1 MSIRDMGPLGSQA
14 PSIRDMGPA
23 SKEMIAASRPTL
35 EVSQRAVSAQNASLR
50 DAKPTTVDS
59 NRKMRSADDITFW
72 QRVGA
77 VGKGTAKSYGS
88 GFTAAAGTTA
98 DLVSEAQ
105 RKTGDVTQQEERARY
120 QRSVDDWSAKLAS
133 AKTDEERAKFQ
144 ERLDKAQ
151 KQLASFETNYN
162 RGGLEEQAAAAAKKL
177 NETADNL
184 SQSAAVDIERAKT
197 DLGFG
202 GQALIDLAV
211 AGGQLAGDIG
221 LGVLTGGGALIPMA
235 VRSFGG
241 GTQQARQEGASLG
254 QQVAYG
260 AGSAALSVGL
270 EKLSNFAKPLSK
282 AFGAGFADEVITKLG
297 GKLAATAAGRT
308 VLAALG
314 EGFEEGLETL
324 LDPLLKRATY
334 DKDAKITAD
343 TLAEAGYNALIG
355 GALGGLLG
363 AGGEIASARS
373 GDNAPSVLSGVES
386 AANTAEAPTETPA
399 AERAA
404 EAIVEGERA
413 VAADAMADALVESVA
428 PSAKQVNAIAKDP
441 AALERLGIEPN
452 GKTASQIRAE
462 VREALAPKAAE
473 TKVSDPLA
481 RALIGNAGESSTSAI
496 VENSNFFDNE
506 SGKFYTEDAKSGTD
520 VGRKYGV
527 VVGADGRGV
536 NASKRRSDQAQSV
549 IDRAAKGESISLEEL
564 ESIPEIAFALSETE
578 NGVETVNLP
587 NRDKIIADGVSRA
600 LERGSYSG
608 KTDSGKDEFSGVVRK
623 DRRIDIVIGVAGSGK
638 SSVYSNRISKEHG
651 SRIIDTDDY
660 RDFIPEYNGRNAG
673 LVHEEASQIKDEV
686 LFRALEDGENILL
699 STVGNDAEKLA
710 RNILKYRDLG
720 YSVHLH
726 LNHLSNEKAVGRVVS
741 RYVSKDGEIGRL
753 VAPELVKAMGDK
765 PMRAYLEIIGIGGIE
780 NGEIGSSNQSNA
792 ENYGNRGEGGGAN
805 RSDARQTYREAKEA
819 LASWDAYDNDV
830 PFGEPARYL
839 PEISRKEVTDEG
851 NTVGAAEHGFDPFT
865 AAQNEYGTL
874 PSGENPVRPDDVPVS
889 TDGTD
894 RVSQSVVTVK
904 GARVT
909 PEEFVPLLEN
919 ETMKGRFSFIPI
931 TNDATVQSVMDAIMR
946 EGWETSLAN
955 WTADVR
961 KGRTS
966 DRIEAMGAM
975 LYNHAVNAGDF
986 QLAMDIF
993 TDYQYS
999 GRNTARALQARRI
1012 LKKLTPESRLYMM
1025 RRSIQRM
1032 VDDLGLDEPIT
1043 LPQELVDAYTN
1054 AEDEAAADKVVDE
1067 IQQYVAD
1074 QIPPTFV
1081 DKWTAWRYTSM
1092 LGNFKTQ
1099 HRNFA
1104 GNIGMAVV
1112 TEMKNAIATSL
1123 ETLARGKA
1131 GRAHAIFPGKALMD
1145 AARADF
1151 RTHQDEVMAGQR
1163 YADSMSEDAFARGVQ
1178 EKRRIF
1184 KSPLLEGYRK
1194 ATNRAMNN
1202 EVLGDA
1208 AFSRRAYARALA
1220 GYLKANNV
1228 TAEQFSDA
1236 EWQAKNGKFL
1246 DKARSFAAHEAQEA
1260 TFRDH
1265 NVLSDWVSRIGR
1277 RADTPRAVRAVAE
1290 GLLPFRR
1297 TPANILVR
1305 AAEYSPL
1312 GIVKNAVDVARKAR
1326 GADISGVDIING
1338 IAKTMTGTG
1347 IFALGM
1353 MLRNA
1358 GLLRG
1363 GDDEDEEQAAF
1374 DELTGH
1380 QSYSLEL
1387 DDGTSVTLDWLTPAS
1402 MPLFMGVEMMDL
1414 IQDEGLELKDLE
1426 QALTSIADPM
1436 LQMSMLQGI
1445 SDTLGDL
1452 QYSESNNL
1460 GQTVITAALGYL
1472 TQGLTNSLVGQ
1483 IERTVDGGNDMTY
1496 VDRDSALPAWL
1507 QREVGAA
1514 SRKIPGWDY
1523 NQIPYIDAWG
1533 REEEKGDVL
1542 ARAAN
1547 NLFNPAYVSKV
1558 DVDKLESEL
1567 QRLYDVTGDGAVLP
1581 DRAAKSFTVDGE
1593 TRYLTAEEYVRYA
1606 KASGQNSYRYAS
1618 EAVQSAAYRRL
1629 SDEQKAEV
1637 IGNLYSYAKY
1647 KAKKLI
1653 EPDYDP
1659 TTYRKAAEAEKN
1671 GTSPVQFYLQKA
1683 TDK

>member
-1 MSIRDMGPLGSQA
+1 MG
-14 PSIRDMGPA
+14 
-23 SKEMIAASRPTL
+23 
-35 EVSQRAVSAQNASLR
+35 
-50 DAKPTTVDS
+50 
-59 NRKMRSADDITFW
+59 
-72 QRVGA
+72 
-77 VGKGTAKSYGS
+77 
-88 GFTAAAGTTA
+88 
-98 DLVSEAQ
+98 
-105 RKTGDVTQQEERARY
+105 
-120 QRSVDDWSAKLAS
+120 SVDA
-133 AKTDEERAKFQ
+133 
-144 ERLDKAQ
+144 
-151 KQLASFETNYN
+151 
-162 RGGLEEQAAAAAKKL
+162 
-177 NETADNL
+177 
-184 SQSAAVDIERAKT
+184 
-197 DLGFG
+197 
-202 GQALIDLAV
+202 
-211 AGGQLAGDIG
+211 
-221 LGVLTGGGALIPMA
+221 
-235 VRSFGG
+235 
-241 GTQQARQEGASLG
+241 
-254 QQVAYG
+254 
-260 AGSAALSVGL
+260 
-270 EKLSNFAKPLSK
+270 
-282 AFGAGFADEVITKLG
+282 
-297 GKLAATAAGRT
+297 
-308 VLAALG
+308 
-314 EGFEEGLETL
+314 
-324 LDPLLKRATY
+324 
-334 DKDAKITAD
+334 
-343 TLAEAGYNALIG
+343 
-355 GALGGLLG
+355 
-363 AGGEIASARS
+363 
-373 GDNAPSVLSGVES
+373 
-386 AANTAEAPTETPA
+386 
-399 AERAA
+399 
-404 EAIVEGERA
+404 
-413 VAADAMADALVESVA
+413 
-428 PSAKQVNAIAKDP
+428 
-441 AALERLGIEPN
+441 
-452 GKTASQIRAE
+452 
-462 VREALAPKAAE
+462 
-473 TKVSDPLA
+473 
-481 RALIGNAGESSTSAI
+481 ESS
-496 VENSNFFDNE
+496 
-506 SGKFYTEDAKSGTD
+506 
-520 VGRKYGV
+520 
-527 VVGADGRGV
+527 
-536 NASKRRSDQAQSV
+536 
-549 IDRAAKGESISLEEL
+549 
-564 ESIPEIAFALSETE
+564 
-578 NGVETVNLP
+578 
-587 NRDKIIADGVSRA
+587 
-600 LERGSYSG
+600 
-608 KTDSGKDEFSGVVRK
+608 
-623 DRRIDIVIGVAGSGK
+623 
-638 SSVYSNRISKEHG
+638 
-651 SRIIDTDDY
+651 
-660 RDFIPEYNGRNAG
+660 
-673 LVHEEASQIKDEV
+673 
-686 LFRALEDGENILL
+686 
-699 STVGNDAEKLA
+699 
-710 RNILKYRDLG
+710 
-720 YSVHLH
+720 
-726 LNHLSNEKAVGRVVS
+726 
-741 RYVSKDGEIGRL
+741 
-753 VAPELVKAMGDK
+753 
-765 PMRAYLEIIGIGGIE
+765 
-780 NGEIGSSNQSNA
+780 
-792 ENYGNRGEGGGAN
+792 
-805 RSDARQTYREAKEA
+805 
-819 LASWDAYDNDV
+819 
-830 PFGEPARYL
+830 
-839 PEISRKEVTDEG
+839 
-851 NTVGAAEHGFDPFT
+851 VGAAEHGFDPFT
-865 AAQNEYGTL
+865 AAQNEFGTL
-874 PSGENPVRPDDVPVS
+874 PSGENPVRLDDVPVS

-894 RVSQSVVTVK
+894 RVSQSVVTGK

-946 EGWETSLAN
+946 EGWERSLAN

-1025 RRSIQRM
+1025 QRSVQRM
-1032 VDDLGLDEPIT
+1032 VDDMRLDEPIT

-1054 AEDEAAADKVVDE
+1054 AEDEAAADKVVAE

-1074 QIPPTFV
+1074 QIPPTFA

-1099 HRNFA
+1099 LRNFA

-1131 GRAHAIFPGKALMD
+1131 GRAHAILPGKALMD

-1151 RTHQDEVMAGQR
+1151 RTQQDEVMAGQR

-1202 EVLGDA
+1202 EVFGDA

-1228 TAEQFSDA
+1228 TAEQFADA
-1236 EWQAKNGKFL
+1236 EWQAKHGEFL

-1312 GIVKNAVDVARKAR
+1312 GIVKNAVDVERKTK

-1472 TQGLTNSLVGQ
+1472 TQGLTISLVGQ

-1514 SRKIPGWDY
+1514 SRKIPGLDY

-1567 QRLYDVTGDGAVLP
+1567 QRLYDATGDGAVLP

-1618 EAVQSAAYRRL
+1618 EAVQSAAYKRL

>member
-1 MSIRDMGPLGSQA
+1 MNVEERLNKIREVAYEGAKTA
-14 PSIRDMGPA
+14 PSYSNNNQSFDPNSRLR
-23 SKEMIAASRPTL
+23 ELRQIAIGEKTSQSEPT
-35 EVSQRAVSAQNASLR
+35 ADLR
-50 DAKPTTVDS
+50 DLHTSPAATERP
-59 NRKMRSADDITFW
+59 KMRSADDITFW

-98 DLVSEAQ
+98 ELTSEAQ
-105 RKTGDVTQQEERARY
+105 RKAGDVKQQEMRDIY
-120 QRSVDDWSAKLAS
+120 QRNVDDWSAKLAS

-151 KQLASFETNYN
+151 KQLASLDTNYD
-162 RGGLEEQAAAAAKKL
+162 RGGFEDQAAAAAKKL

-202 GQALIDLAV
+202 GQVLIDLGV

-221 LGVLTGGGALIPMA
+221 LGVLTGGGALLPMA

-260 AGSAALSVGL
+260 AGSAALSVGI

-282 AFGAGFADEVITKLG
+282 AFGAGFADEFITKLG

-314 EGFEEGLETL
+314 EGLEEGLETL
-324 LDPLLKRATY
+324 LDPLLQRVTY

-363 AGGEIASARS
+363 AGGEIVSARS
-373 GDNAPSVLSGVES
+373 VGNAPSAESNVES
-386 AANTAEAPTETPA
+386 AANTAEASTETPA

-404 EAIVEGERA
+404 EAIVEGKRA
-413 VAADAMADALVESVA
+413 GSAELPADPLLPTIINTQQQKTTPQNVETPESFDSEGAGDYTEEYRGEFSADGQPLFAMTRDEAKIESTDFGALKKRQDATDIKYGIGAEDSASLRNYIKATFYMLNKRMRNGEYAQDSAVVQRITSALKKFPTYSGRTYRNLAFANESEYQAFLEEYAAGNRTVLKAFTST
-428 PSAKQVNAIAKDP
+428 SK
-441 AALERLGIEPN
+441 RPN
-452 GKTASQIRAE
+452 GYPKFGKFVVHMALDGDSGADIAETYGMPRQQEVILLPGTEIEVVDVTTANDGNPLIIAREVVNHGQGEISADRESQRGTATDFHGE
-462 VREALAPKAAE
+462 RTVGTGDGRSSAGVREA
-473 TKVSDPLA
+473 A
-481 RALIGNAGESSTSAI
+481 RGDAGRHGLLPERGRRDVGSVDAESS
-496 VENSNFFDNE
+496 
-506 SGKFYTEDAKSGTD
+506 
-520 VGRKYGV
+520 
-527 VVGADGRGV
+527 
-536 NASKRRSDQAQSV
+536 
-549 IDRAAKGESISLEEL
+549 
-564 ESIPEIAFALSETE
+564 
-578 NGVETVNLP
+578 
-587 NRDKIIADGVSRA
+587 
-600 LERGSYSG
+600 
-608 KTDSGKDEFSGVVRK
+608 
-623 DRRIDIVIGVAGSGK
+623 
-638 SSVYSNRISKEHG
+638 
-651 SRIIDTDDY
+651 
-660 RDFIPEYNGRNAG
+660 
-673 LVHEEASQIKDEV
+673 
-686 LFRALEDGENILL
+686 
-699 STVGNDAEKLA
+699 
-710 RNILKYRDLG
+710 
-720 YSVHLH
+720 
-726 LNHLSNEKAVGRVVS
+726 
-741 RYVSKDGEIGRL
+741 
-753 VAPELVKAMGDK
+753 
-765 PMRAYLEIIGIGGIE
+765 
-780 NGEIGSSNQSNA
+780 
-792 ENYGNRGEGGGAN
+792 
-805 RSDARQTYREAKEA
+805 
-819 LASWDAYDNDV
+819 
-830 PFGEPARYL
+830 
-839 PEISRKEVTDEG
+839 
-851 NTVGAAEHGFDPFT
+851 VGAAEHGFDPFT
-865 AAQNEYGTL
+865 ALQNEYGTL

-889 TDGTD
+889 TNGVD

-904 GARVT
+904 GAKVT
-909 PEEFVPLLEN
+909 PDDFVPLIEN
-919 ETMKGRFSFIPI
+919 ETVKGGFSFIPI
-931 TNDATVQSVMDAIMR
+931 TNSATVQAVEDVIMR
-946 EGWETSLAN
+946 DGWEGSLRN
-955 WTADVR
+955 WTSDVR
-961 KGRTS
+961 NGKAGEKIT
-966 DRIEAMGAM
+966 AMGAL
-975 LYNHAVNAGDF
+975 LYNNAVNAGNK
-986 QLAMDIF
+986 QLALDILS
-993 TDYQYS
+993 DYMLAVRS
-999 GRNTARALQARRI
+999 SARGLQAARI
-1012 LKKLTPESRLYMM
+1012 LKKLTPESRLHMM
-1025 RRSIQRM
+1025 RRSIQSM

-1054 AEDEAAADKVVDE
+1054 AKDEAAADKVVAE

-1074 QIPPTFV
+1074 QIPPTFA

-1099 HRNFA
+1099 LRNFA

-1131 GRAHAIFPGKALMD
+1131 GRAHAILPGKALMD

-1151 RTHQDEVMAGQR
+1151 RTQQDEVMAGQR

-1194 ATNRAMNN
+1194 ATNWAMNN
-1202 EVLGDA
+1202 EVVGDA

-1228 TAEQFSDA
+1228 TAEQFTDA
-1236 EWQAKNGKFL
+1236 EWQAKNRKFL
-1246 DKARSFAAHEAQEA
+1246 DKARNFAAHEAQES

-1290 GLLPFRR
+1290 GLMPFRR

-1312 GIVKNAVDVARKAR
+1312 GIVKNAVDVARRAK

-1402 MPLFMGVEMMDL
+1402 MPLFMGVELMDL

-1523 NQIPYIDAWG
+1523 NQIPYVDAWG

-1567 QRLYDVTGDGAVLP
+1567 QRLYDATGDGAVLP
-1581 DRAAKSFTVDGE
+1581 DRAAKSFTVDGA

-1618 EAVQSAAYRRL
+1618 EAVQSAAYKRL

-1659 TTYRKAAEAEKN
+1659 TTYRKAAEAEKK
-1671 GTSPVQFYLQKA
+1671 GISPVQFYLQKA

>member
-1 MSIRDMGPLGSQA
+1 MNVEERLNKIREVAYEGAKTA
-14 PSIRDMGPA
+14 PSYSNNNQSFDPNSRLR
-23 SKEMIAASRPTL
+23 ELRQIAIGEKTSQSEPT
-35 EVSQRAVSAQNASLR
+35 ADLR
-50 DAKPTTVDS
+50 DLHTSPAVTERP
-59 NRKMRSADDITFW
+59 KMRSADDITFW

-98 DLVSEAQ
+98 DIVSEAQ
-105 RKTGDVTQQEERARY
+105 RMASDAEQQEWRDRY
-120 QRSVDDWSAKLAS
+120 QRSVDNWSAKLAS

-151 KQLASFETNYN
+151 KQLASFETRYH
-162 RGGLEEQAAAAAKKL
+162 RAPLEDQAAAAATKL

-202 GQALIDLAV
+202 GQALIDLGV
-211 AGGQLAGDIG
+211 AGGQLAGDIS

-241 GTQQARQEGASLG
+241 SAQQARQEGASLG

-260 AGSAALSVGL
+260 AGSAAMSVGL

-282 AFGAGFADEVITKLG
+282 AFGAGFADEFITKLG

-308 VLAALG
+308 VLSALG

-324 LDPLLKRATY
+324 LDPVLQRVTY

-363 AGGEIASARS
+363 AGSEIASAKS
-373 GDNAPSVLSGVES
+373 DGNKPSAASGVES
-386 AANTAEAPTETPA
+386 AANTAEASTETPA

-404 EAIVEGERA
+404 KAIVEGERA
-413 VAADAMADALVESVA
+413 AAADAMADSLVESVA

-441 AALERLGIEPN
+441 AALERLGIDPN

-462 VREALAPKAAE
+462 VREALTANAEQATEAPVAQTPVQTTQESTQPSVKAE
-473 TKVSDPLA
+473 V
-481 RALIGNAGESSTSAI
+481 
-496 VENSNFFDNE
+496 DN
-506 SGKFYTEDAKSGTD
+506 
-520 VGRKYGV
+520 
-527 VVGADGRGV
+527 V
-536 NASKRRSDQAQSV
+536 NANV
-549 IDRAAKGESISLEEL
+549 
-564 ESIPEIAFALSETE
+564 
-578 NGVETVNLP
+578 
-587 NRDKIIADGVSRA
+587 
-600 LERGSYSG
+600 
-608 KTDSGKDEFSGVVRK
+608 
-623 DRRIDIVIGVAGSGK
+623 
-638 SSVYSNRISKEHG
+638 
-651 SRIIDTDDY
+651 
-660 RDFIPEYNGRNAG
+660 
-673 LVHEEASQIKDEV
+673 
-686 LFRALEDGENILL
+686 
-699 STVGNDAEKLA
+699 DA
-710 RNILKYRDLG
+710 
-720 YSVHLH
+720 
-726 LNHLSNEKAVGRVVS
+726 
-741 RYVSKDGEIGRL
+741 
-753 VAPELVKAMGDK
+753 
-765 PMRAYLEIIGIGGIE
+765 
-780 NGEIGSSNQSNA
+780 
-792 ENYGNRGEGGGAN
+792 
-805 RSDARQTYREAKEA
+805 
-819 LASWDAYDNDV
+819 
-830 PFGEPARYL
+830 
-839 PEISRKEVTDEG
+839 G
-851 NTVGAAEHGFDPFT
+851 NTVGAAEQGFDPFT

-874 PSGENPVRPDDVPVS
+874 PSGENPVRSDDVPVS

-894 RVSQSVVTVK
+894 RVSQSVVTGK

-931 TNDATVQSVMDAIMR
+931 TNDATVQSVMDAITR
-946 EGWETSLAN
+946 DGWETSLAN
-955 WTADVR
+955 WMADVR

-1012 LKKLTPESRLYMM
+1012 LKKLTPENRLYMM

-1054 AEDEAAADKVVDE
+1054 AEDEAAADKVVAE

-1074 QIPPTFV
+1074 QIPHTIM
-1081 DKWTAWRYTSM
+1081 DQWTAWRYTSM

-1099 HRNFA
+1099 LRNFV

-1131 GRAHAIFPGKALMD
+1131 GRAHAILPGKALMD

-1151 RTHQDEVMAGQR
+1151 RTQQDEVMAGQR

-1194 ATNRAMNN
+1194 ATNWAMNN
-1202 EVLGDA
+1202 EVVGDA

-1228 TAEQFSDA
+1228 TAEQFTDA
-1236 EWQAKNGKFL
+1236 EWQKKNSKFL
-1246 DKARSFAAHEAQEA
+1246 DKARNFAAHEAQEA

-1277 RADTPRAVRAVAE
+1277 RADTPRAVRAIAE

-1312 GIVKNAVDVARKAR
+1312 GIVKNAVDVARKAK

-1353 MLRNA
+1353 ILRNA

-1445 SDTLGDL
+1445 SDTLGAL

-1496 VDRDSALPAWL
+1496 VDRDSSLPTWL

-1618 EAVQSAAYRRL
+1618 EAVQSAAYKRL

-1659 TTYRKAAEAEKN
+1659 TTYRKAAEAEKS

-1683 TDK
+1683 KDK